1 MVKDMDKKTFIKVF
15 LLNAS
20 RHGWKV
26 KRKKSNCYVFVKEL
40 NSEHYSANYLNKFIR
55 QNLIK

>member
-1 MVKDMDKKTFIKVF
+1 MDKKTFIKVF
-15 LLNAS
+15 ILNAS

-26 KRKKSNCYVFVKEL
+26 KRKKTNCYVFVKEL
-40 NSEHYSANYLNKFIR
+40 KREHYSHDYLNKFIS